1 MTLYS
6 YSVYVT
12 ILVNVLRDKIF
23 KYLSRYGH
31 YINLFYI
38 LSKGIIVDGMFCI
51 CKYVSN
57 ID

>member
-1 MTLYS
+1 MTSYS

-12 ILVNVLRDKIF
+12 KLVNVLRDKTF
-23 KYLSRYGH
+23 KYLSKYGH
-31 YINLFYI
+31 YINLVYI

-51 CKYVSN
+51 CKYISN